1 MSTSKLKVAKE
12 KKMKA
17 YFGVHNLKKKTL
29 QLKLT
34 MIGCVLKLKGCLEIN
49 NYITK

>member
-17 YFGVHNLKKKTL
+17 YFGVHNLKKNFTTKL
-29 QLKLT
+29 NYDWMRFKIKRMFRDKQLY
-34 MIGCVLKLKGCLEIN
+34 N
-49 NYITK
+49 

>member
-17 YFGVHNLKKKTL
+17 YFGVHNLKKKL
-29 QLKLT
+29 Y
-34 MIGCVLKLKGCLEIN
+34 N
-49 NYITK
+49 